1 MHIFR
6 CVDFFIN
13 FITWKI
19 QFLYLSCPP
28 HLKFLI
34 NIVLNT
40 SLNLYYLIWTILL
53 IYLRLGRS
61 YSVCFL
67 TSPIWCFKKYYTLSS
82 NFLVF
87 SISCRLRLAQACCVV
102 LQWCYILID
111 LDFIKY
117 SLHESPLDLTGFHP
131 KFFSKFL
138 ASLSG
143 NVLKSICFF
152 LNPFIFST
160 LKSRLSLLHQMVQI
174 QMRMQRIYWN
184 TFTFS
189 LQFSTPSLIGII
201 SMSANKCNISHGLP
215 WWLLYILPSRT
226 TFYFCHLEH
235 MIKKKTLLHRKLF
248 VFNKYTLYLL

>member
-1 MHIFR
+1 MYISER
-6 CVDFFIN
+6 ISSCVDFFIN

-67 TSPIWCFKKYYTLSS
+67 TSSIWCFKKYYTLSS

-87 SISCRLRLAQACCVV
+87 SISCRLRLAQDCCAV

-111 LDFIKY
+111 LDLIKY
-117 SLHESPLDLTGFHP
+117 SLHECPLDLTVSILN
-131 KFFSKFL
+131 FFNFL
-138 ASLSG
+138 ASLPG
-143 NVLKSICFF
+143 ILFLIKNLFKKEVLLITNFF
-152 LNPFIFST
+152 S
-160 LKSRLSLLHQMVQI
+160 
-174 QMRMQRIYWN
+174 
-184 TFTFS
+184 
-189 LQFSTPSLIGII
+189 
-201 SMSANKCNISHGLP
+201 
-215 WWLLYILPSRT
+215 
-226 TFYFCHLEH
+226 
-235 MIKKKTLLHRKLF
+235 
-248 VFNKYTLYLL
+248 